1 MRELCFA
8 TNNRNKIAEVSQ
20 MLEGK
25 YKLLSLEDIGCNE
38 ELAEDQDTL
47 EGNSRQK
54 AKYVWANYNVNCF
67 ADDTGLEVDAICG
80 EPGVYSARFAGPQ
93 RSDTDNINKLL
104 HVLEGQENRRAR
116 FRTSITLYLDNQEYQ
131 FEGIVNGTIAEAYK
145 GNKGFGY
152 DPVFIPEGHE
162 KTFAEMS
169 PEEKNAI
176 SHRGRAMQKL
186 ISFLQA
192 Q

>member
-54 AKYVWANYNVNCF
+54 ANYVWANYNVNCF

-152 DPVFIPEGHE
+152 DPVFIPEGQE
-162 KTFAEMS
+162 KTFA
-169 PEEKNAI
+169 
-176 SHRGRAMQKL
+176 
-186 ISFLQA
+186 
-192 Q
+192 